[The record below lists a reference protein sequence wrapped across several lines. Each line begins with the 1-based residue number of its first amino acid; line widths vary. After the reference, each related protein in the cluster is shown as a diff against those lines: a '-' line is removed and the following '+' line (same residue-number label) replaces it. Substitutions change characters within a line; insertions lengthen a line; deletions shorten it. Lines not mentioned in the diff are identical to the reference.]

1 MRHPGPGEPDAK
13 LMDYLV
19 HRAHEVSGA
28 SRPREKNLYLM
39 PREARDIRA
48 VAYALNAVTDRHNV
62 AMAAAKRAMERLG
75 LGAPTDDG
83 LGALTNAVERMEQ
96 EILRLR
102 RLNQEDTDE

>member
-1 MRHPGPGEPDAK
+1 MRHPGPGDPDVK

-28 SRPREKNLYLM
+28 SRPQEKNLYLM
-39 PREARDIRA
+39 PREASDVRV
-48 VAYALNAVTDRHNV
+48 VAYALNVITQHHHI
-62 AMAAAKRAMERLG
+62 AMAAAKRAMEMLG

-83 LGALTNAVERMEQ
+83 RGALANAVERLEG